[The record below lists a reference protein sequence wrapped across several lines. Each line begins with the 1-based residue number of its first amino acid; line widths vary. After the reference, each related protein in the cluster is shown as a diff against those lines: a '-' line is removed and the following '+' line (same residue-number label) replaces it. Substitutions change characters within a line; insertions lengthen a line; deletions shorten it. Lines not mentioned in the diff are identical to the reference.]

1 MERVDMLNHQ
11 CVLITGGT
19 GSFGRAFVR
28 YILKNFPDVKKIIIF
43 SRDEQKQHEM
53 AAEISPKTYPVKY
66 MLGDVRDI
74 ERLRV
79 VTKGV
84 DILIHSAAMKHVPA
98 SEQNPM
104 EAVKTNI
111 LGSQNII
118 DAALANGVR
127 RVVALSTDKS
137 TYPINVYGATK
148 LLLEKLFVFAD
159 AEKMEQDIRFS
170 VVRYGNIFGS
180 KGSVVPFFLKKRA
193 EGMLPI
199 TDARMTRFSITMQE
213 SIDLV
218 MYALEKGWGGEI
230 VVPIAPSY
238 RITDVAAA
246 IAPEAE
252 HRIVGMRQGEKL
264 DEIMTTKSESAQTVK
279 RDRYYIVCPEA
290 GSWNRDEYCKKTNA
304 VPVENGFEYD
314 SGTNPEWLTVEQ
326 IKRLVETESIL

>member
-1 MERVDMLNHQ
+1 MLNHQ

-28 YILKNFPDVKKIIIF
+28 YILQHFPEVKKIIIF

-53 AAEISPKTYPVKY
+53 AAEISPREYPVKY
-66 MLGDVRDI
+66 MLGDVRDL
-74 ERLRV
+74 ERLTV
-79 VTKGV
+79 VMRGADV
-84 DILIHSAAMKHVPA
+84 VIHSAAMKHVPA

-111 LGSQNII
+111 LGSQNVI
-118 DAALANGVR
+118 DAALANGVK

-148 LLLEKLFVFAD
+148 LLLEKLFIFAD

-180 KGSVVPFFLKKRA
+180 KGSVVPFFLKKKA
-193 EGMLPI
+193 DGMLPI
-199 TDARMTRFSITMQE
+199 TDERMTRFSITMQE

-264 DEIMTTKSESAQTVK
+264 DEIMTTGSESVQTVK

-290 GSWNRDEYCKKTNA
+290 GGWDRNMYCSKTGA
-304 VPVENGFEYD
+304 VPVTDGFEYD
-314 SGTNPEWLTVEQ
+314 SGSNDTWLSVEQ
-326 IKRLVETESIL
+326 IQNLIETEQII